1 MDYSNPIYFR
11 PSAADTEVI
20 ELLAKKH
27 PLSRESPTE
36 LLRRALEA
44 YWFEHAPGIGRSK
57 SERIDQI
64 EKKVDL
70 ILVHLGIEFKE
81 ESNHVP

>member
-1 MDYSNPIYFR
+1 VDYSNPIYFR
-11 PSAADTEVI
+11 PSAADTEVL

-27 PLSRESPTE
+27 PLSRGSPTD
-36 LLRRALEA
+36 LLRRALES

-70 ILVHLGIEFKE
+70 ILAHLGIEVLEGK
-81 ESNHVP
+81 NHVP